1 MSDNESLHFVSS
13 IDLQGLRADVA
24 KIEQSLKGI
33 TSTAGAEAKKMDDT
47 YSDLTKMVAGY
58 FTVAFGAQLVSNIA
72 TVRGEFQK
80 YEAVLTN
87 SLGSSADAAD
97 SMKMIAKFAA
107 ETPFSLQELTGAYV
121 KLVNQ
126 GFKPTEAEMTKM
138 ADLSASVGKEFG
150 QLAEA
155 VIDAQTGEFERL
167 KEFGIKAS
175 KEGDNVTFSFKG
187 VQTQVENTAAN
198 IQQYI
203 LSLGE
208 MKGVAGATAAIS
220 ATLTGQIS
228 NLGDAIGQMYNDMG
242 ADNEGLISDALSGV
256 TALVNNY
263 KTVLTILES
272 MVVAYGAYKTAVIIS
287 SLTMKGLTIAE
298 NLHLIALMAKERA
311 LKIVTAAQ
319 LMFNNAAKMNPLGL
333 VFGALVAVTGA
344 LLIYGNKSKELTLAQ
359 VGMARASENAAL
371 SFGKQKLEIDTL
383 LSTTKNQALSDKQR
397 LEAIIRLKEVIPGY
411 TAELSK
417 EGKIINENTAA
428 IKDYLAQLEI
438 QMMQEAIRGEMQ
450 ELTSKK
456 LIAQRELTKATNE
469 YNSAVAKNHNTIN
482 SVAYGESGIEGQ
494 LAAIQD
500 NARKLNAKESAEKS
514 VKEVQ
519 DAMVSLQDE
528 LTSAELDIAALLAKT
543 ETKKGIPQTIAE
555 IDKAIK
561 QLREA
566 QQQSKIKSEYD
577 KLEKEILDWEAKKEK
592 ITGKKAAK
600 TATTEEKA
608 TAKSEL
614 DLLKEE
620 MAGNKDAY
628 DKDLVCYGEYLDE
641 KAKFVVGKK
650 DQEKAVKEAQKDN
663 DKEIASN
670 LKDLVTKYASFEQQ
684 KKDVAAKYAAERLTL
699 INAGKM
705 DELAQLDK
713 AEKEE
718 LKALN
723 ENHVKQTA
731 SYQYL
736 FENIDKLSV
745 DALKKR
751 IERLKQDLALTA
763 TTAEERLAIEKA
775 LAEASDA
782 LISKAPMAALKQLG
796 ARAKELRAQI
806 NSAKTDAEKAPLQ
819 AELDGVTQKQG
830 AALSTVFSDVSSRLS
845 EAKTLAGLFGEEL
858 GQAVELASNIAGSF
872 AQMASGNYVAGAIGL
887 ATTLISASKSWDA
900 KQKANEEKK
909 AQERVAASNELIAEA
924 NKLYSEQLDLLGR
937 IRGVNIYGQIEATK
951 DSLIASLT
959 EANAAVE
966 ALSLK
971 DKNQHYT
978 TRDLKRTGWASVG
991 YSTTNRWHD
1000 YNMSGLNDS
1009 LSSALNDPTFD
1020 KIQTAQ
1026 AKIKEIKDLIANGTI
1041 FGDTDALKAQ
1051 LDNYNELL
1059 KKAEELALKEAEIYT
1074 GSTYDSMVEAIASGF
1089 EDGTYTAEE
1098 FAKNFEDLMKKAI
1111 LNALKIKW
1119 IEEPMK
1125 QWNAKF
1131 AEYMNDGV
1139 LTEDEAA
1146 DLRTRMEK
1154 IKTDAAAGLEAINQ
1168 AGIDLLGDAGT
1179 NAEGLSGAIQGMSQ
1193 DSADLMAGQLGAM
1206 RIHLADIATAITG
1219 AFNADLKDAWK
1230 APANVLG
1237 GGMATMNDNLAL
1249 MRDTAFKANEYLAQI
1264 EVNTRR
1270 LGNIEALLGGNPTT
1284 TTPPR
1289 PNGYDKGFRD
1299 DRIMGR

>member
-33 TSTAGAEAKKMDDT
+33 TSTAKTEAKKLDDS
-47 YSDLTKMVAGY
+47 YSGAWNAIAGAASVAAIGMLGQQILDTTAK
-58 FTVAFGAQLVSNIA
+58 FERFGIVLRN
-72 TVRGEFQK
+72 TLGEQ
-80 YEAVLTN
+80 AGN
-87 SLGSSADAAD
+87 DALD
-97 SMKMIAKFAA
+97 MIANFAA
-107 ETPFSLQELTGAYV
+107 TTPFQLDEVTDSFIRMA
-121 KLVNQ
+121 NQ
-126 GFKPTEAEMTKM
+126 GFAPTRVEMVKLGDLASSTGKGFNMLTEAI
-138 ADLSASVGKEFG
+138 L
-150 QLAEA
+150 
-155 VIDAQTGEFERL
+155 DAQTGEFERL

-175 KEGDNVTFSFKG
+175 SNGDKVTFSFREQ
-187 VQTQVENTAAN
+187 QTTVDKTNSA
-198 IQQYI
+198 IRDYI

-208 MKGVAGATAAIS
+208 LNGIQGANALIS
-220 ATLTGQIS
+220 QSLSGQIS
-228 NLGDAIGQMYNDMG
+228 NLQDKFAAMFNEIGTSNK
-242 ADNEGLISDALSGV
+242 GV
-256 TALVNNY
+256 LYTSLGITSTLVEHY
-263 KTVLTILES
+263 KDILDVIIP
-272 MVVAYGAYKTAVIIS
+272 VVATYGAYKTVLMTTVAVQKAAAAATFAKEYFVMAKNLGFATANQIAFNSSVLANPYAIAIAAMVGLGVVIYELSSNLTEAEEAQRRFSDAMGAADQKIADEKSNIISLTAVIND
-287 SLTMKGLTIAE
+287 E
-298 NLHLIALMAKERA
+298 NNSRDYRNQKLKELIAISPEHL
-311 LKIVTAAQ
+311 
-319 LMFNNAAKMNPLGL
+319 NN
-333 VFGALVAVTGA
+333 
-344 LLIYGNKSKELTLAQ
+344 LTLE
-359 VGMARASENAAL
+359 SI
-371 SFGKQKLEIDTL
+371 K
-383 LSTTKNQALSDKQR
+383 
-397 LEAIIRLKEVIPGY
+397 
-411 TAELSK
+411 TAD
-417 EGKIINENTAA
+417 GTAA
-428 IKDYLAQLEI
+428 IDAYLISLEKKIKMQTLESELNESYKRKSDAERGKANVDLWDKAKASLAGVSGGLGATAMSLSGSSIANNAKVIEAEAKLQERIRAEIAKITSANIDDGNKIPDVVINAKYWEAQAKAAK
-438 QMMQEAIRGEMQ
+438 EAID
-450 ELTSKK
+450 LLDT
-456 LIAQRELTKATNE
+456 
-469 YNSAVAKNHNTIN
+469 NSATYTADRAKQIAIIIQAESELKRIRGDKSSVVA
-482 SVAYGESGIEGQ
+482 A
-494 LAAIQD
+494 
-500 NARKLNAKESAEKS
+500 AKEEK
-514 VKEVQ
+514 
-519 DAMVSLQDE
+519 
-528 LTSAELDIAALLAKT
+528 
-543 ETKKGIPQTIAE
+543 
-555 IDKAIK
+555 
-561 QLREA
+561 
-566 QQQSKIKSEYD
+566 
-577 KLEKEILDWEAKKEK
+577 EAKK
-592 ITGKKAAK
+592 
-600 TATTEEKA
+600 TA
-608 TAKSEL
+608 L
-614 DLLKEE
+614 DQLKEE
-620 MAGNKDAY
+620 LDAKKFTYRDDLVSYKQYLDQKADIVSKGGDKNQINAVKDAQIANN
-628 DKDLVCYGEYLDE
+628 KEIENNLQDLV
-641 KAKFVVGKK
+641 
-650 DQEKAVKEAQKDN
+650 
-663 DKEIASN
+663 S
-670 LKDLVTKYASFEQQ
+670 KYATYEGQ
-684 KKDVAAKYAAERLTL
+684 KNEVMKRYEEDRYTL
-699 INAGKM
+699 MSAGKTR
-705 DELAQLDK
+705 EVTELDK
-713 AEKEE
+713 KEKDE

-751 IERLKQDLALTA
+751 IERLRQDLALTA

-806 NSAKTDAEKAPLQ
+806 NSAKTDAEKAPLR

-978 TRDLKRTGWASVG
+978 TWDLKRTGFASIG
-991 YSTTNRWHD
+991 YTKTNRWHD

-1020 KIQTAQ
+1020 KVKAAKAEIE
-1026 AKIKEIKDLIANGTI
+1026 KIKALMKDGTI

-1131 AEYMNDGV
+1131 AEYMKDGV